1 MVNLF
6 INTED
11 ADLALIMDTIA
22 GFYLEDLENFS
33 EQLFSCTPPEDY

>member
-1 MVNLF
+1 MVNLS

-11 ADLALIMDTIA
+11 ADLALTMDTIA